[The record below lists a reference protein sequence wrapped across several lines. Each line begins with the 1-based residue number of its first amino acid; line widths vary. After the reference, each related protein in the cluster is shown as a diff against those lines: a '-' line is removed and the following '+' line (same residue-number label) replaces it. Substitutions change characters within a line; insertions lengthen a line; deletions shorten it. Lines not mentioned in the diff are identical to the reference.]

1 MSLEVRIPVSDQ
13 RKNRILKQE
22 WDEHVKKIAQTP
34 TKDVFGRYDQL
45 GHVGKILK
53 DYLMREN
60 NVRLKAFA
68 NSDISNFFKAFI
80 KIAKARAKELGYRYE
95 DIVVSDDS
103 GITADGKLLVKFV
116 AKPGS
121 ERIVNA

>member
-22 WDEHVKKIAQTP
+22 WDEHVKKISQTP

-45 GHVGKILK
+45 GYVGKILK
-53 DYLMREN
+53 EYLMREN
-60 NVRLKAFA
+60 NVRTKAFA
-68 NSDISNFFKAFI
+68 NSDISNFFKQFI
-80 KIAKARAKELGYRYE
+80 KIAKMRAKEMGYRYD

-103 GITADGKLLVKFV
+103 GITSDGKLLVKFV
-116 AKPGS
+116 AKDGA
-121 ERIVNA
+121 VKLG